1 MTMFREA
8 LIWLVLLVFNLI
20 NTFLVIIGKTQLF
33 KVPLWSTWLLWGII
47 TIIILGILFFR
58 KYLQNVFS
66 D

>member
-33 KVPLWSTWLLWGII
+33 KVPLCSTWLLWGII

-58 KYLQNVFS
+58 KYLQKRIL
-66 D
+66 

>member
-58 KYLQNVFS
+58 KYLQKRIL
-66 D
+66 